1 MKKFYRKLYKSRLSR
16 NYIMVWLMIYIMK
29 KLARTKI
36 RLKATYEYSCTT
48 IVTVIS
54 YLNYYRS
61 ITKFRNN
68 FANAVFSDSLQ
79 LNFKTIFHL
88 YTPILCSNKDCFLH
102 HYYFG
107 SLISMDILSERDLF
121 NDHSYYERYISD
133 KTRSQVNHGSK
144 FRKSFRICSKNDDD
158 KSSCYAL
165 A

>member
-1 MKKFYRKLYKSRLSR
+1 MNKNIKNINIPKAWLILFNLITSSR
-16 NYIMVWLMIYIMK
+16 NKWRAIVHSGIYHFNK
-29 KLARTKI
+29 
-36 RLKATYEYSCTT
+36 
-48 IVTVIS
+48 
-54 YLNYYRS
+54 YRS
-61 ITKFRNN
+61 ITRFRNN
-68 FANAVFSDSLQ
+68 FADAVFSDKLQ

-107 SLISMDILSERDLF
+107 STILMDILSERDLF

-158 KSSCYAL
+158 KSSFYAL

>member
-48 IVTVIS
+48 IVPVIF

-68 FANAVFSDSLQ
+68 FADAVFSDSLQ
-79 LNFKTIFHL
+79 LNFKTTFHL
-88 YTPILCSNKDCFLH
+88 YVPIPCSNPECFIHTRDTQFYRFFIFTDNINFDFFPATFFKKFVRSTLRIS
-102 HYYFG
+102 YNRFFK
-107 SLISMDILSERDLF
+107 SL
-121 NDHSYYERYISD
+121 
-133 KTRSQVNHGSK
+133 RS
-144 FRKSFRICSKNDDD
+144 CSKNDDD
-158 KSSCYAL
+158 KSNCYAL